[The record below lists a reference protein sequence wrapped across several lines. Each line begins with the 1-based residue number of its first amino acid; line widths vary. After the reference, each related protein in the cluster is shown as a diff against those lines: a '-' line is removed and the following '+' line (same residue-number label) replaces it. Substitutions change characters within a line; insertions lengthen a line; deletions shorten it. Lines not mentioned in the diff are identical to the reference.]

1 MQQFLKKLDIGF
13 ADLYV
18 VGLIL
23 CVGAAEAAH
32 LAGLFLGLSIGQISI
47 LWVGVAVVLLL
58 AWAILWFIGRRR
70 KEGTSCHK
78 ALPLVFMGLVL
89 IQMIYLFCMQQ
100 VVTPG
105 DITLETVSTFL
116 QADGI
121 HKVNPLTGSAYVN
134 PISTKYKI
142 LSLNTLYAV
151 LCKLTGLAP
160 EVLVYHMIPLF
171 VLGGSYFAY
180 YKLSGVL
187 FKEHLGKRYTFLILV
202 ALLVWFMDG
211 AVYLDGYLAMQ
222 AGYLGTSIR
231 GLILLP
237 WTLVNALEK
246 KWWQCVLCVLAEAC
260 ICQTLFGLGQCF
272 LLMLL
277 VVILQLCEAK
287 LLPICRK
294 MTRKEVMS

>member
-18 VGLIL
+18 VGFIL

-32 LAGLFLGLSIGQISI
+32 LAGLFLGLSIGQISF
-47 LWVGVAVVLLL
+47 LWVGFAVVLLL
-58 AWAILWFIGRRR
+58 AWGILWFLGKRRQ
-70 KEGTSCHK
+70 GGVSCHK

-116 QADGI
+116 QTDGI

-151 LCKLTGLAP
+151 LCNLTGLAP
-160 EVLVYHMIPLF
+160 EVLVYHMVPLF
-171 VLGGSYFAY
+171 VLGGCYFAY

-187 FKEHLGKRYTFLILV
+187 FQEHLGKRYTFMILV
-202 ALLVWFMDG
+202 ALLIWFMDG

-237 WTLVNALEK
+237 WTLTHALK
-246 KWWQCVLCVLAEAC
+246 KQWWQCLLCVLAEAC
-260 ICQTLFGLGQCF
+260 VCQTVFGLGQCF
-272 LLMLL
+272 LLVLL
-277 VVILQLCEAK
+277 VVTLQLCKTK
-287 LLPICRK
+287 LLPVFRK
-294 MTRKEVMS
+294 KMSKEVAS